1 MVWCSC
7 KLSWKKE
14 VMWINC
20 ETFSVWNGKIAA
32 VSQSS
37 AFFITRHAEGM
48 SQSSPVW
55 SPSSTCPPAPQT
67 GSAGE
72 QLGALERFLTAHQAE
87 MKSLLSGA
95 LGSLSQRLEVLE
107 HRMDQLCEQSASHGS
122 SLALLHSR
130 LGQLGRGP
138 GSPSPLSPPP
148 MALPPSPRHG
158 ELAFY
163 LEIELLSCQ

>member
-1 MVWCSC
+1 
-7 KLSWKKE
+7 
-14 VMWINC
+14 
-20 ETFSVWNGKIAA
+20 
-32 VSQSS
+32 
-37 AFFITRHAEGM
+37 M